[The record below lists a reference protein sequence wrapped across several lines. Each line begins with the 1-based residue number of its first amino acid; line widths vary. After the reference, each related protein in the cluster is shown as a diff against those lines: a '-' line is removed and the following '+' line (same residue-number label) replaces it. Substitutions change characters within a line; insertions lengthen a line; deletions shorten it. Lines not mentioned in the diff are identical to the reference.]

1 MNDRSLLWMQTSK
14 NERCAVRKIMSEREE
29 AKAKRRHLIVS
40 AAIECFIK
48 NGIHQTG
55 IRDIA
60 ELAGVS
66 LGNLYNH
73 FAGKD
78 ELIAE
83 IAVLEGKE
91 LDQFA
96 KMLDANEDAV
106 MAIRKFADGYLDYV
120 SQAENTVL
128 TIEIIAE
135 ALRKPAIAEQ
145 FESNRLALVVAL
157 CETIKRGVSEG
168 VMREKINIDETVRLL
183 LDAIEG
189 LGLRCGL
196 DQIKPSKTA
205 RETLQEFIFRMLSP

>member
-1 MNDRSLLWMQTSK
+1 
-14 NERCAVRKIMSEREE
+14 MSEREE

-55 IRDIA
+55 IREIA
-60 ELAGVS
+60 ELADVS

-83 IAVLEGKE
+83 IAVLEGGE

-96 KMLDANEDAV
+96 EMLDADKDPL
-106 MAIRKFADGYLDYV
+106 MAIGKFVDGYLDYA
-120 SQAENTVL
+120 SQTENAVL
-128 TIEIIAE
+128 TIDIIAE

-145 FESNRLALVVAL
+145 FELNRLALVVAL
-157 CETIKRGVSEG
+157 SGTIKRGVSGG
-168 VMREKINIDETVRLL
+168 VIREKINIEETVRLI

-196 DQIKPSKTA
+196 DQIKPPKTA
-205 RETLQEFIFRMLSP
+205 RKTLQEFIFRMLSP